1 MVMARKKKAKTH
13 TSLKDTYEEVYGSSQ
28 RVWKLGISEYIV
40 QAPNSWSARQPYF
53 DEIYRALPYGSNI
66 VFENIVP
73 FPSQPRIRI
82 IPDNTWG
89 ERLLSI
95 ETLRDF
101 LDLPPNGWPAS
112 IHMNSLEVV
121 FQINENVA
129 LVRAPKIGGSTPFIF
144 KTNVAGFL
152 SEYYPKGNLRDVLE
166 SKSPIPSILQLKWS
180 IQIAETLQHVR
191 ASPARFYSDLKPDN
205 LVISGLGRDII
216 FIDFEQAGNWDTFQP
231 SETFYLTWMEKLS
244 ARREVLEVRRK
255 KYKSLLD
262 LNIPHPSSKE
272 WACTNPS
279 VGYFDAWTNLSP
291 YEQEQALVFSLGKV
305 LWCIFEGCSHTRN
318 SIDEEYEREVDH
330 EFPEFRRT
338 SEPLQQLIRK
348 CMYGAPEYNSTE
360 QFHQVR
366 DGPRVNVES
375 SAGSEW
381 SCHGSPREVLEAART
396 LWSDRLSRMER
407 YVEAK
412 GRWMQNSHQE
422 GDVQLLGFP
431 LRPTLA
437 ETLEILN
444 NELRDTVFRA

>member
-1 MVMARKKKAKTH
+1 
-13 TSLKDTYEEVYGSSQ
+13 
-28 RVWKLGISEYIV
+28 
-40 QAPNSWSARQPYF
+40 
-53 DEIYRALPYGSNI
+53 
-66 VFENIVP
+66 
-73 FPSQPRIRI
+73 
-82 IPDNTWG
+82 
-89 ERLLSI
+89 
-95 ETLRDF
+95 
-101 LDLPPNGWPAS
+101 
-112 IHMNSLEVV
+112 MNSLEVV
-121 FQINENVA
+121 LQINENVA
-129 LVRAPKIGGSTPFIF
+129 LVRAPKIRGSTPFIF
-144 KTNVAGFL
+144 KTNVRSMKHFYHELKLLLTMENYPGITSKPLRVVICNESGIDSSQDTVAGFL

-166 SKSPIPSILQLKWS
+166 SKSPIASVLQLKWS
-180 IQIAETLQHVR
+180 IQIVETLQHIR

-205 LVISGLGRDII
+205 LVISGLRRDII

-231 SETFYLTWMEKLS
+231 PETFYLTWMEKLS
-244 ARREVLEVRRK
+244 ARREWDTLTPGQIFR
-255 KYKSLLD
+255 
-262 LNIPHPSSKE
+262 H
-272 WACTNPS
+272 
-279 VGYFDAWTNLSP
+279 
-291 YEQEQALVFSLGKV
+291 EQEQAMVFSLDKV

-318 SIDEEYEREVDH
+318 SIDEEYDREVDH

-348 CMYGAPEYNSTE
+348 CTYGAPEYNSTE

-437 ETLEILN
+437 EALEILK